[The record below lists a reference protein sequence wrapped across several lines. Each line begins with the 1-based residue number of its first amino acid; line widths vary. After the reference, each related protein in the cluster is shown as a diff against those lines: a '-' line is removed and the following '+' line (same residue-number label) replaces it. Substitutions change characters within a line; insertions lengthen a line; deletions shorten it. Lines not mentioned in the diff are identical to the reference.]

1 MKSGRLFFLVARGLC
16 LIAAVVALTAAAFLL
31 SSCAGLHLSQAA
43 PKKPDKTGLLP
54 PEEVAGSKLH
64 QPDVLRLEPG
74 RPVQTMDG
82 EYTPQ
87 GPGPDIWL
95 PERMFGRFLLGE

>member
-31 SSCAGLHLSQAA
+31 SSCAGMHLTQAA

-54 PEEVAGSKLH
+54 PEEVAGASLY
-64 QPDVLRLEPG
+64 QPDVLRLEAG
-74 RPVQTMDG
+74 QQIQTRDG
-82 EYTPQ
+82 IYTPKEKEN
-87 GPGPDIWL
+87 WF
-95 PERMFGRFLLGE
+95 PERLLGRFLLGQ